1 MAYNAVSTTKNAVAA
16 LRYGEHEKS
25 AIVGGVDCPPD
36 TETAIKLF
44 KADRLMWGKDSGI
57 QAHILIQS
65 FEGRECSPQEANE
78 IGQELA
84 RRVAPGHRAMVYT
97 HQEAQGGNV
106 HNHIVICAVNHENGK
121 KIDGH
126 GLLYKSRAES
136 NEICKEH
143 GLSVIQEKK
152 AKLRYTMAEQGIID
166 KGGKSWK
173 NDIRAAVEDG
183 LATCRSLD
191 EFKDYLW
198 NEYGIGIRERGSKQ
212 TASGLQWTFYKSH
225 GGKEVKVRAARLGE
239 FYTRENVLA
248 CMNMNANKALDAAE
262 SRQAYVCA
270 SLKDAAQIAGGEQKL
285 FKAIADSEAWK
296 KSIRGRSK
304 IEKDKAKKHLKSMIK
319 SGGKATVIVASE
331 GGKLAASVI
340 KVTASVLKNTLGAIP
355 ILGAPIKLAS
365 SAAEGAAEA
374 AKNGVGRVEDAMVR
388 KDEQR
393 QRQRL
398 QEQSQRKPEPE
409 PEEKEKESGSAGSGS
424 APQMKNVDPLDELL
438 RYTDYSM
445 LSEMEKEEVR
455 VKQVLSEV

>member
-225 GGKEVKVRAARLGE
+225 GGKEVKVRGAKLGSE
-239 FYTRENVLA
+239 YTADHVLDTLGMGREPQQQEKGRV
-248 CMNMNANKALDAAE
+248 
-262 SRQAYVCA
+262 AYVCA
-270 SLKDAAQIAGGEQKL
+270 SFGDAAKVVGGEDQL
-285 FKAIADSEAWK
+285 VRAITDSGAWK
-296 KSIRGRSK
+296 KSMRGRSK
-304 IEKDKAKKHLKSMIK
+304 GEKDKAKKQLRNMIK
-319 SGGKATVIVASE
+319 NGGKATVIVSCEA
-331 GGKLAASVI
+331 GKVAAAIV
-340 KVTASVLKNTLGAIP
+340 KAPADLLKNTIGNIP
-355 ILGAPIKLAS
+355 LIGTPIKIAAS
-365 SAAEGAAEA
+365 AVSGGAEA
-374 AKNGVGRVEDAMVR
+374 VKSTAGRVQDTLSRENAQN
-388 KDEQR
+388 EH
-393 QRQRL
+393 QRL

-438 RYTDYSM
+438 AYTDYKW
-445 LSEMEKEEVR
+445 LSAMEKDEVR
-455 VKQVLSEV
+455 ARQARSEV